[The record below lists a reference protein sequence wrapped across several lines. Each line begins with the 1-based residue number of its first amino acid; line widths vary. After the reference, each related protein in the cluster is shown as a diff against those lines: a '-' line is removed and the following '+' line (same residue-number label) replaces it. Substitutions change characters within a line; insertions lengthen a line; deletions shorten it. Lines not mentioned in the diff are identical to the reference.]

1 MAAHVLVLTDR
12 QLLAL
17 AMEYERRRGRT
28 GVHVDQEQ
36 LDRALEEAR
45 AASAAAGLLP
55 PQKEDA

>member
-28 GVHVDQEQ
+28 GVHVDQDQ

-45 AASAAAGLLP
+45 TAAGNEGLL
-55 PQKEDA
+55 KTEAR

>member
-12 QLLAL
+12 QLIAL

-45 AASAAAGLLP
+45 TAADNDGLL
-55 PQKEDA
+55 KTEAR